1 MDHVKSLSTR
11 NYGELSNFSVLN
23 RNTLVFSR
31 YDAIGFIS
39 IEDGQVEFHH
49 VIDKTVMDSKICGI
63 SCISGHKYEPIYAI
77 GDISTPSR
85 IILFTYPNECI
96 GQLKSRKRIEI
107 SSH

>member
-1 MDHVKSLSTR
+1 MDHIKSLSKR
-11 NYGELSNFSVLN
+11 NYGEISNVCVVN
-23 RNTLVFSR
+23 QNTLAFSK
-31 YDAIGFIS
+31 YDAIGFIN

-49 VIDKTVMDSKICGI
+49 VIDKKVLDIEICGI

-96 GQLKSRKRIEI
+96 GQFKSEMKTNNEY
-107 SSH
+107 